1 MNCPHCHTTALAAHE
16 LEPGLA
22 AQQCP
27 ECRGA
32 WVGAADYWAWLRAHG
47 PDQPARPAGEG
58 APPPAADSDRA
69 MQCPNCGHIL
79 LRYKVG
85 QDVSFLLDHCTHCG
99 GIWFDA
105 NEWEILKSRNL
116 HDDVH
121 VMFSDVW
128 QARIAQEEH
137 AQEQERIQTKKFGA
151 DDLDEVRRIKAWLAG
166 RPLRYELHALL
177 HPDHDV

>member
-1 MNCPHCHTTALAAHE
+1 MNCPHCHAEPLTAHA

-27 ECRGA
+27 ACRGT
-32 WVGAADYWAWLRAHG
+32 WVEAADYWIWLRAQG
-47 PDQPARPAGEG
+47 KNLPARPAAED
-58 APPPAADSDRA
+58 APLPLADSDRA
-69 MQCPNCGHIL
+69 MLCPSCGHIL

-85 QDVSFLLDHCTHCG
+85 HAITFLLDHCTFCG
-99 GIWFDA
+99 GVWFDA
-105 NEWEILKSRNL
+105 NEWEVLKSRNL

-121 VMFSDVW
+121 IMFSDVW

-137 AQEQERIQTKKFGA
+137 AQEQRRILDEKFGVE
-151 DDLDEVRRIKAWLAG
+151 DLAEVRRIKDWLAG
-166 RPLRYELHALL
+166 RPLRYELYALL